1 MLLVQ
6 IVYVWD
12 SLSICQTKINNMRK
26 ILSLVVLVCLFS
38 CKKSTPALE
47 NATSG
52 EKNIEVKVNNT
63 SNTASRMS
71 DCAYYEKLTEIS
83 PGVWKG
89 LYKGTWVTFNNLQVR
104 GNRLYGNLINA
115 QNATIVEGGGEEV
128 SRIFAFQATTCTGG
142 LSLTK
147 TVSQESYV
155 EFNSMTSNNS
165 YVYYNNS
172 VSSFSDFLIDM
183 VNNTIYVGSQ
193 WYRPNE
199 YYRTKYEFGS
209 VPNCSTAQLFIGK
222 LIAIKNTSTGLYE
235 WGIAPACF
243 EDAAILVEL

>member
-1 MLLVQ
+1 
-6 IVYVWD
+6 
-12 SLSICQTKINNMRK
+12 
-26 ILSLVVLVCLFS
+26 
-38 CKKSTPALE
+38 
-47 NATSG
+47 
-52 EKNIEVKVNNT
+52 
-63 SNTASRMS
+63 
-71 DCAYYEKLTEIS
+71 
-83 PGVWKG
+83 
-89 LYKGTWVTFNNLQVR
+89 
-104 GNRLYGNLINA
+104 
-115 QNATIVEGGGEEV
+115 
-128 SRIFAFQATTCTGG
+128 
-142 LSLTK
+142 
-147 TVSQESYV
+147 
-155 EFNSMTSNNS
+155 MTSNNS